1 MLRGL
6 VEGHACVEEEWAIR
20 EWELG
25 QEVTP

>member
-6 VEGHACVEEEWAIR
+6 VEGHASVEEEWAIR

-25 QEVTP
+25 QEVMA